1 MHDPQH
7 LVPRRRAESVK
18 AVLHRALHAHG
29 MARRLPRRIAPATW
43 ERAVGVQIAA
53 RAQPTVVSGGVLHV
67 LVQDHRWRDQLDAAR
82 NFLLERINRTV
93 GGVREIQ
100 FGLAH
105 TGALDHGRRRAGIGA
120 ITPPPQMAIEPREVL
135 GEARLEPSLRE
146 ALQEL
151 RELSAAQKLAL
162 ILSRR
167 RGEHVSERAEYPVV
181 ERPYRMEEVVDA
193 MRLALLRRRS

>member
-82 NFLLERINRTV
+82 NFLLEDLA
-93 GGVREIQ
+93 GPSRESD
-100 FGLAH
+100 
-105 TGALDHGRRRAGIGA
+105 AL
-120 ITPPPQMAIEPREVL
+120 
-135 GEARLEPSLRE
+135 S
-146 ALQEL
+146 EL
-151 RELSAAQKLAL
+151 RELSASRKLAL

-167 RGEHVSERAEYPVV
+167 RGEHFENGGFPIV
-181 ERPYRMEEVVDA
+181 ERPYRMEELVDA
-193 MRLALLRRRS
+193 MRLALLRKT